1 MSTRSKTENLSKIRG
16 KIVLVPFPFED
27 FSTRKVR
34 PALCLSEPIGKFEH
48 VIVAF
53 ISSKISDQL
62 EETELELNPMDNLW
76 QKTGLIT
83 KSILKLHKMVALPK
97 NLILRELGMFPQ
109 DKKHELD
116 HKIKEIF
123 GLK

>member
-1 MSTRSKTENLSKIRG
+1 MSTPPKTESLSKIRG

-62 EETELELNPMDNLW
+62 EESEFEIKPEEEEW
-76 QKTGLIT
+76 QQTGLIVP
-83 KSILKLHKMVALPK
+83 SVLKLHKMVSLPQ
-97 NLILRELGMFPQ
+97 NLILRELGNFP
-109 DKKHELD
+109 KSKMESLEKGIKMIF
-116 HKIKEIF
+116 KIR
-123 GLK
+123 

>member
-1 MSTRSKTENLSKIRG
+1 MSTQIKTESLSNIKH

-27 FSTRKVR
+27 FSTTKVR
-34 PALCLSEPIGKFEH
+34 PALCLSGPFGKFEH

-53 ISSKISDQL
+53 ISSKLNDQL
-62 EETELELNPMDNLW
+62 EETELEINPMVDQW
-76 QKTGLIT
+76 QKTGLVT

>member
-1 MSTRSKTENLSKIRG
+1 MRG

>member
-1 MSTRSKTENLSKIRG
+1 MSTPPTTESLSKIRG

-62 EETELELNPMDNLW
+62 EESEFEIKPEEEEW
-76 QKTGLIT
+76 RQTGLIVP
-83 KSILKLHKMVALPK
+83 SVLKLHKMISLPK
-97 NLILRELGMFPQ
+97 TLILRELGYFPKSKLE
-109 DKKHELD
+109 DLEKRIKMIF
-116 HKIKEIF
+116 KIR
-123 GLK
+123 